1 MCLCVWA
8 CVCVFVRVC
17 ACKEGGVHC
26 LALQKLLINSNV
38 IQKPFLF
45 MHHCMNK
52 ANGGNKKNIICPL
65 TFGSISIPEKND
77 IERGKI
83 EFMFLGPLITII
95 AWNICRFLLTLSLT
109 PLVLLNDFLWAAVC
123 FRLCSWEDAEQDHR
137 PFPTFSV
144 AQ

>member
-1 MCLCVWA
+1 MRV
-8 CVCVFVRVC
+8 CVCVFVFVC
-17 ACKEGGVHC
+17 VRK
-26 LALQKLLINSNV
+26 KLLINSNV

-52 ANGGNKKNIICPL
+52 ANGGNKKNIICQL
-65 TFGSISIPEKND
+65 TFGSISIPEKNY

-123 FRLCSWEDAEQDHR
+123 TTPGNVPWRTQSRTDGHFLLSPSLNNPSYC
-137 PFPTFSV
+137 
-144 AQ
+144 